1 MALSFGSSRTLL
13 IIIILV
19 TLLDNE
25 VLITIREFLIEN
37 IFFNSIFILEDLNKD
52 VYLIAN

>member
-13 IIIILV
+13 IAIILI

-25 VLITIREFLIEN
+25 VLIIIKEFLIEN
-37 IFFNSIFILEDLNKD
+37 ISFNNILILKSLDKG
-52 VYLIAN
+52 VYLVAS